1 MVNIEYA
8 LALMSIHMTPS
19 FFDDTKEKRYAI
31 RPSVARSAAIFR
43 IMSSR
48 AVAVMAGEYR

>member
-19 FFDDTKEKRYAI
+19 FFDDTNEKRYAI
-31 RPSVARSAAIFR
+31 RPSVARSAAIFK

-48 AVAVMAGEYR
+48 ADAVIAGE